1 MWRRKGWKER
11 GKEEGMKFVIFP
23 VASAINCVVV
33 VVCHTGQVSVGH
45 WLIYEIIASYLSKRK

>member
-33 VVCHTGQVSVGH
+33 VVCHTGQSVSGALVN
-45 WLIYEIIASYLSKRK
+45 L